1 MIIVRA
7 TLTAGADHAKYARG
21 DLFPALFFVK
31 TVSTDKLEVIASRE
45 LSERGWAS
53 MAIERYKDITD
64 FNQFAD
70 KDTPEAEAFRE
81 ALHTGFGIVVYP
93 LSGGT

>member
-7 TLTAGADHAKYARG
+7 NLIAGADHSKYAHG
-21 DLFPALFFVK
+21 ESFPALFFVK
-31 TVSTDKLEVIASRE
+31 TVSAAELEAIASRE

-53 MAIERYKDITD
+53 MAIERYKDVTD
-64 FNQFAD
+64 FNQFAG
-70 KDTPEAEAFRE
+70 KDTPEAVAFHE

-93 LSGGT
+93 PSGGT